1 MLIKIISVPK
11 FEGLFINCPFSE
23 ILSPSTPNK
32 PQRVDKEGYGCIDV
46 LTSWKNVPVMFAWPT
61 KHDFSAIF

>member
-1 MLIKIISVPK
+1 MLIKIISIPK

-32 PQRVDKEGYGCIDV
+32 PHRVDKEGYGCIDV
-46 LTSWKNVPVMFAWPT
+46 LNFVEKRTR
-61 KHDFSAIF
+61 